1 MSQLLDINQ
10 TMQTSLNV
18 IVQELQSI
26 RHQMKYGNS
35 HTTTAKDWYGPLT
48 SIYAAPHTQQIT
60 PPPSYSQP
68 PFVLPFPPQHM
79 PPGTR
84 PTMQCKLTLNGFH
97 YLLDFM
103 DTTPHRV
110 AAVLCGRGC
119 GHGNRTCNNNYGR
132 YWGALLKMLYTCQQH
147 VDNRPKCCKI
157 LTTL

>member
-1 MSQLLDINQ
+1 MAIHMQQQQKTDMAHSHLFMLHLTHNKSLHHHPTLNPHLYYPFLHNTCHLELD
-10 TMQTSLNV
+10 
-18 IVQELQSI
+18 LQC
-26 RHQMKYGNS
+26 N
-35 HTTTAKDWYGPLT
+35 AN
-48 SIYAAPHTQQIT
+48 
-60 PPPSYSQP
+60 PP
-68 PFVLPFPPQHM
+68 
-79 PPGTR
+79 
-84 PTMQCKLTLNGFH
+84 LNGFH